1 MNSSGYKNIDN
12 IHTNNTLHKILA
24 YNIRSRRRSMYMV
37 IRIEHAHG
45 LLSQRLISIRSILP
59 MIHKGNITIRHILR
73 CQRSTPDKAASC
85 IIKSPGFP
93 GIIRRLVGYNH
104 MRSQFPKSLRGFC
117 HICIEGLDHCPNF
130 SRVRYISGVRAIGP
144 AIVTRLWPSLWLNST
159 TTKSPGWASF
169 VTFIYENSLSPGNFN
184 SSALFK
190 TIPSSGETLLAYQ
203 PQLLTK

>member
-1 MNSSGYKNIDN
+1 
-12 IHTNNTLHKILA
+12 
-24 YNIRSRRRSMYMV
+24 MV
-37 IRIEHAHG
+37 IQIERARD
-45 LLSQRLISIRSILP
+45 LLSQRLNSIRSILP

-73 CQRSTPDKAASC
+73 CQRSTPDKVASC
-85 IIKSPGFP
+85 IIKVPDSQGLF
-93 GIIRRLVGYNH
+93 GVWLDIITCALT
-104 MRSQFPKSLRGFC
+104 SLRGFC

-159 TTKSPGWASF
+159 TKSPGWASF
-169 VTFIYENSLSPGNFN
+169 VTVIYENSLFSGNFN